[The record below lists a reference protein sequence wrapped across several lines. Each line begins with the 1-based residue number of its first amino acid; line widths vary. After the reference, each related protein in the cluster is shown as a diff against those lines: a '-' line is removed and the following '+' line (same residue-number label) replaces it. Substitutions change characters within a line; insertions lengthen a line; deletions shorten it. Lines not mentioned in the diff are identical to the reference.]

1 MQFDTYAKYISC
13 GFADKAEAMEDRTV
27 NGTKCYLCRRNL
39 RKKIRWFTPNGKHY
53 YSVSYCDR
61 HGFMKSKIRMR
72 KSEDKMVYVVKTERF
87 ITEPEVEVIREKQKK
102 TIEHKKFQEKA
113 IKNGKI

>member
-1 MQFDTYAKYISC
+1 
-13 GFADKAEAMEDRTV
+13 
-27 NGTKCYLCRRNL
+27 
-39 RKKIRWFTPNGKHY
+39 
-53 YSVSYCDR
+53 
-61 HGFMKSKIRMR
+61 MKSKIRMR

>member
-1 MQFDTYAKYISC
+1 MSWTV
-13 GFADKAEAMEDRTV
+13 TV